1 MCPKRTGVDKCR
13 KMMSKS
19 AYPLKEEETT
29 TESDQEMYNKCEYLS
44 PTNSKPKSNVSKSF
58 E

>member
-1 MCPKRTGVDKCR
+1 
-13 KMMSKS
+13 MMSKS

-29 TESDQEMYNKCEYLS
+29 ADFDQETYNKCEYCS
-44 PTNSKPKSNVSKSF
+44 PTNSKPKNNVSKSL